1 MESKKNTK
9 LMQTENRLVVA
20 GVREWGW
27 EKWMK
32 VIKRDKMPVIRLI
45 SSGGLMYSLVTVVNI
60 FESC

>member
-9 LMQTENRLVVA
+9 LIQTENRLVVA